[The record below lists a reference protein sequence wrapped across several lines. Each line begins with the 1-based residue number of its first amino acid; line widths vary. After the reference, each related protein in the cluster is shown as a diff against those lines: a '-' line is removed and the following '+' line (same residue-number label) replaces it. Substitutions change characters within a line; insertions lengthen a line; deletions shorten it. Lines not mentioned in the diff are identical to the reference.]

1 MLQEIFFFFKNDGIL
16 CILISG
22 YTQISNVYEYGVIIF
37 MEKLKKKK
45 KKKKKEED
53 ENVYIL
59 KFNIQFKSCQM
70 GQLDSVPFKSN
81 STGLK
86 LVVTLE
92 FAIYMYMS
100 N

>member
-1 MLQEIFFFFKNDGIL
+1 MHPNIWIYTNFKSI
-16 CILISG
+16 
-22 YTQISNVYEYGVIIF
+22 YEYRVIIF
-37 MEKLKKKK
+37 MEKLKKKGK
-45 KKKKKEED
+45 KKRKKD

-86 LVVTLE
+86 LVVTLD

>member
-1 MLQEIFFFFKNDGIL
+1 MLQEIFFFKKNDGIL

-45 KKKKKEED
+45 KKEKD

-59 KFNIQFKSCQM
+59 KFNIQFKSCHM